1 MYARVPAEWA
11 CSLKVLSFYLYDLS
25 VDRSMDDVL
34 FIKLINKSSNAALT
48 VCVCYLPPEHSS
60 RHTDVDLMNKVY
72 EYQTE
77 GHLVICGDFNA
88 RLGCRSDYIAGVDGV
103 KPREVIDETLN
114 SYVDHL
120 LDFLVNCN
128 MRILERQTG
137 DP

>member
-1 MYARVPAEWA
+1 MHAGVPAVWA
-11 CSLKVLSFYLYDLS
+11 CSLKVLSLYSYDLS

-34 FIKLINKSSNAALT
+34 FIKLINKSSNAALP
-48 VCVCYLPPEHSS
+48 VCVCYLPLEHSS

-72 EYQTE
+72 EYQNE
-77 GHLVICGDFNA
+77 GHLVICGDCNT
-88 RLGCRSDYIAGVDGV
+88 RLGCKSDYIEGVDDV

-128 MRILERQTG
+128 MRILEWQTG